1 MVAPARGLT
10 PIDLGAVR
18 QALSAGR
25 RPKVVFTAS
34 AGQIAGQ
41 VGQVVGLDDPATSD
55 EFIVVRFG
63 KDELPFAAH
72 DLAIPARN
80 GRSSPKPTAD
90 PPPPAPKPEPKPRR
104 VTRPRAASSGLRSAG
119 SEATRAT
126 REDDASGARGPSER
140 RRGPGARKLP
150 SSLVLTLTYAD
161 RAWSVTA
168 TVGSRTVAKPQPVRP
183 ADALRMV
190 ALVDLPGLHDAVES
204 IIAAERTEAETRAQ
218 RLRAEL
224 AEIESRLNEL
234 TR

>member
-25 RPKVVFTAS
+25 RPKVVFTES

-72 DLAIPARN
+72 DLAVPARN
-80 GRSSPKPTAD
+80 GRSSPKPAPE
-90 PPPPAPKPEPKPRR
+90 PPPFTTPAPRR
-104 VTRPRAASSGLRSAG
+104 PAPATSGQRS
-119 SEATRAT
+119 RAT
-126 REDDASGARGPSER
+126 KEDVASGGAGPRERSERQEQSPSER
-140 RRGPGARKLP
+140 RRGPEKRRLP

-190 ALVDLPGLHDAVES
+190 ALVNLPGLHDAVES